1 MKNDSKFENNLIQKL
16 DHFSPDERREA
27 LAALCE
33 LADTGEIIV
42 SPMRNIANLHSH
54 SFYSYNGYGYS
65 PTHLAWLGRKHGI
78 RYMGVVDFDVLDAV
92 DEFLDACQVV
102 GVRGVA
108 GIETRV
114 FIPEFA
120 KMEINSPGEPGVAYH
135 MGTGFASSSV
145 PGEGADIL
153 ADMRQRAADRNR
165 EMLARINAFLAPLVV
180 DYEADVLPLTPSGNA
195 TERHMVEVLARRAMD
210 IMPDTAGFWSGKFSI
225 AAGEIAQIMEDMNA
239 FHDFLRAKL
248 MKRGG
253 IGYVQP
259 TPESFPTVEEFHR
272 VMQAAG
278 ALPCSAWLDGT
289 SDGEQHIE
297 DLLGLLIEKGVV
309 AINVVPDRNWNYE
322 DPQVKAD
329 KLDKLYAIV
338 NLAQRWDLPVLAGTE
353 MNKFGQKI
361 VDDFDIPELAPVRDA
376 FLNGAAILYGHTRLQ
391 REAGIGY
398 QSSWADAHF
407 ANRKEKNEFYRQA
420 GQIIPPGRP
429 ITSTS
434 LPDINPTE
442 VLAAIKPSQGAD

>member
-1 MKNDSKFENNLIQKL
+1 MAHSEQEILALEQQLDDFNLPARQ
-16 DHFSPDERREA
+16 SA
-27 LAALCE
+27 LSALTK
-33 LADTGEIIV
+33 LADSGQLDL
-42 SPMRNIANLHSH
+42 PAMRNIANLHSH

-259 TPESFPTVEEFHR
+259 TPESFPTVEEFHH
-272 VMQAAG
+272 VMQAAS